1 MFFLWNQ
8 LYEKEAPTQVL
19 SYEYFEIF
27 KSSFFYRTPPV
38 AAYDEGPIVF
48 LFLDLDIYNPFSKD
62 LVNKSRKK
70 TASNFFHVTLIYSL
84 NWRLYDRDLRHER
97 VQAKSF

>member
-1 MFFLWNQ
+1 M
-8 LYEKEAPTQVL
+8 L

-27 KSSFFYRTPPV
+27 KSSFFYRTPPL
-38 AAYDEGPIVF
+38 AAYDEGPIMF
-48 LFLDLDIYNPFSKD
+48 LPLDLDIHNQFSRD

-70 TASNFFHVTLIYSL
+70 TVSNFFYVTLIYSL
-84 NWRLYDRDLRHER
+84 NWHLYDRDLRHER